1 MNEAQKYLI
10 ENGISDIVINSDV
23 FPDNTPENADNW
35 VYLSDVLDQY
45 ERHRKGQSL
54 PIDSVSYCAEQTK
67 NVLTNKFCNIAKEHV
82 GETFDKVPEA
92 TDILKAI
99 DVIEKHC
106 S

>member
-1 MNEAQKYLI
+1 MTREEFEILDEWVFINVKHNRDSYSRAKIIEMIMHRAEELVNEN
-10 ENGISDIVINSDV
+10 NGIHDI
-23 FPDNTPENADNW
+23 
-35 VYLSDVLDQY
+35 
-45 ERHRKGQSL
+45 
-54 PIDSVSYCAEQTK
+54 SYCAEQTK
-67 NVLTNKFCNIAKEHV
+67 NVLTNKFCNIAKEHA

>member
-1 MNEAQKYLI
+1 MDIDKLI
-10 ENGISDIVINSDV
+10 EEKTECFTGNGDYYFTYV
-23 FPDNTPENADNW
+23 TPEDCKKIIEE
-35 VYLSDVLDQY
+35 VLKQ
-45 ERHRKGQSL
+45 GQSL
-54 PIDSVSYCAEQTK
+54 PIDSVSYCVEQTK

>member
-1 MNEAQKYLI
+1 MF
-10 ENGISDIVINSDV
+10 S
-23 FPDNTPENADNW
+23 
-35 VYLSDVLDQY
+35 QY
-45 ERHRKGQSL
+45 KISL
-54 PIDSVSYCAEQTK
+54 PIQNVSYCAEQTK